1 MKKRIKLFSTIASLC
16 LAVALMAFG
25 VYAAGTSNLSLTSTV
40 SYVVSGNVNV
50 KFDVSVAISDAEKIK
65 RTAPTTETMVV
76 DEEGKTWTWS
86 ATQGTADEDI
96 NKTINLGTYAFQVG
110 AAADSTITYTVKIT
124 NLGQYPV
131 ALKITDGP
139 TADTTSSVNIAVT
152 GADTTEIAATGDENG
167 ADVVTYTV
175 TYTLKDVT
183 KDFNKDATANFAPK
197 FVVSV
202 K

>member
-50 KFDVSVAISDAEKIK
+50 KFDVSVTASDPDTVT
-65 RTAPTTETMVV
+65 RTAPDADTANNETK
-76 DEEGKTWTWS
+76 GTWTWS
-86 ATQGTADEDI
+86 ATQGTADKDI
-96 NKTINLGTYAFQVG
+96 GATIDLGTYAFQVG

-124 NLGQYPV
+124 NLGQYAV
-131 ALKITDGP
+131 ALAINNGP

-152 GADTTEIAATGDENG
+152 GADTTEIAAAGAEGDANV
-167 ADVVTYTV
+167 ATYTV

-183 KDFNKDATANFAPK
+183 KDFNKDATANFTPK

>member
-25 VYAAGTSNLSLTSTV
+25 VYAAGNSTLNLTSTV

-50 KFDVSVAISDAEKIK
+50 KFDVSVTASDPDTVT
-65 RTAPTTETMVV
+65 RTAPDADTANNETK
-76 DEEGKTWTWS
+76 GTWTWS
-86 ATQGTADEDI
+86 ATQGTADKDI
-96 NKTINLGTYAFQVG
+96 GATIDLGAYAFQVG
-110 AAADSTITYTVKIT
+110 AAAEDTITYTVKIT
-124 NLGQYPV
+124 NLGQYAV
-131 ALKITDGP
+131 VLAITGGP

-152 GADTTEIAATGDENG
+152 GADTTEIAAAGAEGDANV
-167 ADVVTYTV
+167 ATYTV

-183 KDFNKDATANFAPK
+183 KDFNKDATANFTPK

>member
-50 KFDVSVAISDAEKIK
+50 KFDVSVTASDPDKVT
-65 RTAPTTETMVV
+65 RTAPDADTANNETK
-76 DEEGKTWTWS
+76 GTWTWS
-86 ATQGTADEDI
+86 ATQGTADADI
-96 NKTINLGTYAFQVG
+96 NKTIDLGTYAFQVG

-124 NLGQYPV
+124 NLGQYAV
-131 ALKITDGP
+131 ALAINDGP
-139 TADTTSSVNIAVT
+139 VDDATSSVNVT
-152 GADTTEIAATGDENG
+152 VDGEATKEIAATSATDGT
-167 ADVVTYTV
+167 DVATYKV
-175 TYTLKDVT
+175 VYTLKDVT
-183 KDFNKDATANFAPK
+183 KDFNKNATANFTPK
-197 FVVSV
+197 FVVSL

>member
-50 KFDVSVAISDAEKIK
+50 KFDVSVTASDPDTVT
-65 RTAPTTETMVV
+65 RTAPDADTANNETK
-76 DEEGKTWTWS
+76 GTWTWS
-86 ATQGTADEDI
+86 ATQGTADADI
-96 NKTINLGTYAFQVG
+96 NKTIDLGTYAFQVG

-124 NLGQYPV
+124 NLGQYAV
-131 ALKITDGP
+131 ALAINDGP
-139 TADTTSSVNIAVT
+139 VDDATSSVNVT
-152 GADTTEIAATGDENG
+152 VDGEATKEIAATSATDGT
-167 ADVVTYTV
+167 DVATYKV
-175 TYTLKDVT
+175 VYTLKDVT
-183 KDFNKDATANFAPK
+183 KDFNKNATANFTPK
-197 FVVSV
+197 FVVSL